1 MCDCLERPGDRDY
14 FLNKLCARKNNADH
28 SFESTWGSLKEVTI
42 TSSSNA
48 QTSEECFNVA
58 GTPPQIMNRFDG
70 LVICGKRGGYSFE
83 NMVRPTNVINGKHYC
98 PPRHTACNDD
108 FFDVSSSGK
117 DYVVCI
123 PEGEEKETVC
133 PITSI
138 AFDFG
143 NSGNSSND
151 P

>member
-1 MCDCLERPGDRDY
+1 MQM
-14 FLNKLCARKNNADH
+14 
-28 SFESTWGSLKEVTI
+28 GSET
-42 TSSSNA
+42 NA
-48 QTSEECFNVA
+48 QENENCFNVA

-83 NMVRPTNVINGKHYC
+83 NMVRPTNIINGKHYC
-98 PPRHTACNDD
+98 PPRHKPCNDN
-108 FFDVSSSGK
+108 FFDISSSGK

-123 PEGEEKETVC
+123 PEDIQKETAC

-138 AFDFG
+138 AFDFDDNG
-143 NSGNSSND
+143 SSSGD